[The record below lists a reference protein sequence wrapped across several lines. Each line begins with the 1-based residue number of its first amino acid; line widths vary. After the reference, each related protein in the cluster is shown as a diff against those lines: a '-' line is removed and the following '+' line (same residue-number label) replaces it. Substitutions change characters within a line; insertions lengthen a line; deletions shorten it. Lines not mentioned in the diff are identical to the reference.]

1 MIYRMNNMK
10 FNKIIFEGGDYV
22 LKTTQIK
29 ELNKLGYN
37 NIQDRDKRISSLM
50 LKTNKEKYILNE
62 INKLL
67 DNEFKNNLV
76 IFLINT
82 DKKEINR
89 RINLRKTKLDEWDKD
104 ALYYNNLYKIIGN
117 KINRNNFFIVD
128 NTNKS
133 QEETLNEIINIFNKT
148 GVVKN
153 GSKEK

>member
-1 MIYRMNNMK
+1 MIY
-10 FNKIIFEGGDYV
+10 NKIIFEGGDYAG
-22 LKTTQIK
+22 KTTQIK

-37 NIQDRDKRISSLM
+37 NIQDRDKRICSLM
-50 LKTNKEKYILNE
+50 LKTNKKEYILNK
-62 INKLL
+62 INELL
-67 DNEFKNNLV
+67 DYEFKNNLV

-82 DKKEINR
+82 DNKEISR
-89 RINLRKTKLDEWDKD
+89 RINLRKTDLDEWDKD

>member
-1 MIYRMNNMK
+1 MK
-10 FNKIIFEGGDYV
+10 YNKIIFEGGDYV
-22 LKTTQIK
+22 GKTTQIK

>member
-1 MIYRMNNMK
+1 MK
-10 FNKIIFEGGDYV
+10 YNKIIFEGGDYV
-22 LKTTQIK
+22 GKTTQIK

-148 GVVKN
+148 GVGKN